1 MLQKIK
7 VLAVDDNK
15 ANLQLCCEVL
25 SEVYQVDSAE
35 NGNIALKKLRDNDY
49 DVVLLD
55 VNMPKF
61 DGYKVCGL
69 LRQSYRN
76 EQVPVI
82 FVSALI
88 SLNDKIKGYE
98 AGGQDYIEKP
108 VVFEELIKKIELNV
122 DQYKKVKLLGKQIQ
136 YAKQAAI
143 TAVNNSSEL
152 GIILNFMERTFEINC
167 THELLKAIAKSVS
180 RYRLN
185 CCVQIRT
192 GEQAVNIS
200 STKIDVS
207 RLERDLLSKSKESDR
222 IVTLGER
229 GIFNT
234 PRVSILI
241 RNMPVNDELLY
252 HRLVDH
258 IAVIVTAADERCKHI
273 ELQQEKVDN
282 LNKAF
287 DEVVDTT
294 NEECETTQI
303 QFAECK
309 QESAR
314 ILSVLQSSIQETLQ
328 SEELTE
334 QQREKINQ
342 AIQQCTDAM
351 KNLSEK
357 QATIENSFER
367 IKSSVSSVVEN
378 GE

>member
-1 MLQKIK
+1 MDQKIK
-7 VLAVDDNK
+7 VLVVDDNK

-25 SEVYQVDSAE
+25 SEFYQIDSAE
-35 NGNIALKKLRDNDY
+35 NGNIALKKLRDDDY

-69 LRQSYRN
+69 LRQSHRN
-76 EQVPVI
+76 EDVPVI

-108 VVFEELIKKIELNV
+108 VIFEELVKKIELNV
-122 DQYKKVKLLGKQIQ
+122 AQYNKMKSLGKQIQ

-167 THELLKAIAKSVS
+167 THELLKAIAESVS

-192 GEQAVNIS
+192 GGQAVNIS
-200 STKIDVS
+200 ATKIDVS
-207 RLERDLLSKSKESDR
+207 RLERDLLTKSKDSDR
-222 IVTLGER
+222 VVTLGGR
-229 GIFNT
+229 AIFNAT
-234 PRVSILI
+234 RVSILV
-241 RNMPVNDELLY
+241 RNMPVNDDLLY

-258 IAVIVTAADERCKHI
+258 IAVIVTAANERCKHI
-273 ELQQEKVDN
+273 ELQQEKLDS

-287 DEVVDTT
+287 DEVVNTT
-294 NEECETTQI
+294 NEECETTQLR
-303 QFAECK
+303 FSECRR
-309 QESAR
+309 ESAKV
-314 ILSVLQSSIQETLQ
+314 LTELQSSIEKTLQ
-328 SEELTE
+328 SEQLKGK
-334 QQREKINQ
+334 QQEKINQ
-342 AIQQCTDAM
+342 AIQQCADAM
-351 KNLSEK
+351 IGLNEK
-357 QATIENSFER
+357 QAAIEISFEK
-367 IKSSVSSVVEN
+367 IKSSLSLVIDNNE
-378 GE
+378 